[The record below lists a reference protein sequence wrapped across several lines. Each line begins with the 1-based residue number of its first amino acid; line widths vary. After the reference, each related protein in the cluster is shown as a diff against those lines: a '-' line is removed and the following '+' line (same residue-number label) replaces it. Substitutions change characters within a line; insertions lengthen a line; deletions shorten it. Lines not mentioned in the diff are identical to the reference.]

1 MAEFVSS
8 TVLPF
13 AWDVAGKVAFNL
25 ISSAGRLC
33 AGTFPGDPAKS
44 RRILV
49 AGRAGSGKT
58 SLINA
63 LTGMSLKIG
72 DGAAGVTFNCHA
84 VEERIYRKHGSG
96 EAVKLEFIDTVGFD
110 DGARGAYSDGE
121 ELCSDAAFRKMM
133 KLLRATS
140 KLDLII
146 YVMKRGRLSTAETA
160 CYELLVKKIANGLRH
175 SDGVVEKK
183 IPVLL
188 VITHCEKENPD
199 NLQHWLQERAGD
211 VHIPGKKFVPNG
223 SNHQALSSAGLDNA
237 HTICTSFFDEHCL
250 LGQLQQYV
258 ECRNISV
265 QILLDRIVDTS
276 DAGSFRAAHDGPQ
289 RLFRE
294 ISMFRYIT
302 SARYRRV
309 SRDRFYRFLQGVF
322 PENNDAKEIYNQVVN
337 FV

>member
-13 AWDVAGKVAFNL
+13 AWDVVGKAVFNL
-25 ISSAGRLC
+25 ISSAGKPSG
-33 AGTFPGDPAKS
+33 GTFPGNPAKS
-44 RRILV
+44 RKILV

-63 LTGMSLKIG
+63 LTGMSLKTG
-72 DGAAGVTFNCHA
+72 DGAAGVTFNCHT
-84 VEERIYRKHGSG
+84 VEERIYRKHGRQ
-96 EAVKLEFIDTVGFD
+96 AVKLEFIDTVGFD

-121 ELCSDAAFRKMM
+121 ELCSDTAFRKMM

-175 SDGVVEKK
+175 SNGVVEKK

-188 VITHCEKENPD
+188 VITHCEKDSPEH
-199 NLQHWLQERAGD
+199 LQHWLQERAGD

-237 HTICTSFFDEHCL
+237 HTICTSFFDEHCPL
-250 LGQLQQYV
+250 SRLQEYV

-265 QILLDRIVDTS
+265 QILLDRIVDCS

-309 SRDRFYRFLQGVF
+309 SRDRFYRFLQG
-322 PENNDAKEIYNQVVN
+322 
-337 FV
+337 